1 MSRGEIYG
9 SGGWCFDS
17 VGTFAGAD
25 LDTVNDKLELCGTV
39 DLLVD
44 FNGRFATEV
53 TVPNMSQYKQLS
65 VGICV
70 AGSDGYTKVIGT
82 AIIPRSTFVSGGMT
96 LQVFGGNESTWGSI
110 KSTNSNTS
118 IICNRTSATTHTMKV
133 WGIR

>member
-1 MSRGEIYG
+1 MNFILLNVLNS
-9 SGGWCFDS
+9 
-17 VGTFAGAD
+17 
-25 LDTVNDKLELCGTV
+25 NLELCGTV

-44 FNGRFATEV
+44 FNGIVATEV
-53 TVPNMSQYKQLS
+53 TIPDMSQYKQLS

-70 AGSDGYTKVIGT
+70 VDGGYTKAIGT

-110 KSTNSNTS
+110 KSTNKNTS
-118 IICNRTSATTHTMKV
+118 IICNRTSSTTYTMRV